1 MSVSQSDSGWYLW
14 IAEFKVSA
22 KREINIFTIISPRHI
37 SSRILWHFATRPPP
51 FPWYILLYYNQS
63 CREASAAVPLM
74 PRWIFATGPSLGCS
88 RFFGRRPDF
97 FFKRTSFFSFER
109 HRASPKVAPTH
120 SCSLLYTVLVNVP
133 TINCSDQGAPGQKD
147 AQGIIPIS
155 FFNVDFWC
163 PWTNI
168 QPCVQKFATQVFFFE
183 NISPVSITK
192 VSFKRFKL
200 IENRSLPIFLQ
211 SLFALLVTEP
221 VRWFYWD
228 RRRVYFW
235 KEILFVLSCSSLHFA
250 VTKVGWTNTLMNV
263 NVDITP
269 KLSNLDVII
278 FKTAK
283 YNLHKTFD
291 NHL

>member
-51 FPWYILLYYNQS
+51 FPWYILLYIYILLYYNQS

-120 SCSLLYTVLVNVP
+120 SCSLLCTVLANVPTINCFDQVFWLFWLFWPSVLTVLTPTHSCSLLLYTVLTNVP
-133 TINCSDQGAPGQKD
+133 TINCSDHGAPGQKD

-155 FFNVDFWC
+155 FLMLIFGVLEQ
-163 PWTNI
+163 I
-168 QPCVQKFATQVFFFE
+168 YSHVFKNLQHKYF
-183 NISPVSITK
+183 
-192 VSFKRFKL
+192 
-200 IENRSLPIFLQ
+200 SL
-211 SLFALLVTEP
+211 
-221 VRWFYWD
+221 
-228 RRRVYFW
+228 
-235 KEILFVLSCSSLHFA
+235 
-250 VTKVGWTNTLMNV
+250 
-263 NVDITP
+263 
-269 KLSNLDVII
+269 
-278 FKTAK
+278 
-283 YNLHKTFD
+283 KTFS
-291 NHL
+291 LSVLLKSA